1 MQKAISIGT
10 LLALGICLAPAT
22 AFASDE
28 TAPIEGGKFRS
39 VLPPMEG
46 VSEVFVE
53 DFVLDSKP
61 VTNQEFLAFVTRNPE
76 WRRGNAGSLFADEN
90 YLVHWSGP
98 LSLGNNTIEQQ
109 PVVNVSWFAARSYC
123 EAQGG
128 RLPTWY
134 EWEFV
139 AAASDTQRDAR
150 NNPAWRQE
158 ILGWYS
164 QTGGKVLPDVGR
176 NAANVYG
183 VQDMHGLVW
192 EWVED
197 FNALL
202 VSSDNR
208 EQGGAD
214 KLQFCGAGA
223 ATMEEKENYA
233 ILMRTAMLSSLAG
246 RDTTRNMGF
255 RCAYDSAGE
264 SR

>member
-1 MQKAISIGT
+1 MGNT
-10 LLALGICLAPAT
+10 LSTTALALGICLAPAT
-22 AFASDE
+22 AFAADR
-28 TAPIEGGKFRS
+28 TAHIEGGSFRS
-39 VLPPMEG
+39 VLPPIEG
-46 VSEVFVE
+46 VAEVEVK
-53 DFVLDSKP
+53 DFILDGRP

-76 WRRGNAGSLFADEN
+76 WRRGKAGSLFADEN
-90 YLVHWSGP
+90 YLVHWAGP
-98 LSLGNNTIEQQ
+98 LTLGDDAGGQQ

-123 EAQGG
+123 ESQGG
-128 RLPTWY
+128 RLPAWY
-134 EWEFV
+134 EWEYV
-139 AAASDTQRDAR
+139 AAASDVERDAR
-150 NNPAWRQE
+150 NDPAWRQE

-164 QTGGKVLPDVGR
+164 QTGGKTLPDVGR

-233 ILMRTAMLSSLAG
+233 ILMRTAMLSSLDG

-255 RCAYDSAGE
+255 RCAHDIPGE
-264 SR
+264 SK

>member
-1 MQKAISIGT
+1 MRDPLLIAKV
-10 LLALGICLAPAT
+10 LALGLCLAPAM
-22 AFASDE
+22 AFSSNE
-28 TAPIEGGKFRS
+28 SVLIKGGSFQS
-39 VLPPMEG
+39 VLPP
-46 VSEVFVE
+46 SETVREVE
-53 DFVLDSKP
+53 VANFRLDRRP
-61 VTNQEFLAFVTRNPE
+61 VTNGDFLAFVTRNPD
-76 WRRGNAGSLFADEN
+76 WRRGRANSLFVDEN
-90 YLVHWSGP
+90 YLANWQGALVPGDTA
-98 LSLGNNTIEQQ
+98 GREQ

-134 EWEFV
+134 EWEYV
-139 AAASDTQRDAR
+139 AAASDTERDAR
-150 NNPAWRQE
+150 NDPAWRQE

-164 QTGGKVLPDVGR
+164 QTGGKKLPDVGR
-176 NAANVYG
+176 NPSNIHG

-233 ILMRTAMLSSLAG
+233 ILMRTAMLSSLDG

-255 RCAYDSAGE
+255 RCAYDLPGE
-264 SR
+264 SE